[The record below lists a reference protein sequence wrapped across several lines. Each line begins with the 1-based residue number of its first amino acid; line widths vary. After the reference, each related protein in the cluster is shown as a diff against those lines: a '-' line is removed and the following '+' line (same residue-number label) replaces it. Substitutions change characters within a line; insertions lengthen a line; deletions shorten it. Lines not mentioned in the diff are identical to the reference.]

1 MDQPVPIWQLYDD
14 VYGCLRDRG
23 AMDRLRD
30 MVARRACIRDT
41 YRLDDSEVIELA
53 RRWLNEK
60 DTFVSKKSLPG
71 GQQAG
76 KAGAKTLKDKIA
88 AGKIIF
94 DSANEATLKAQLLRE
109 NTGTQVTANLQSLV
123 LELSKL
129 VSSHIRISSLVRG
142 SGHHGTGRAV
152 DIGNENIAGSLLPKV
167 AKSAQVAALK
177 IDELIFD
184 AGVAGESDRNKW
196 NYDQGKKHNY
206 DDATLK
212 QHKNHIH
219 FSVKA

>member
-1 MDQPVPIWQLYDD
+1 M
-14 VYGCLRDRG
+14 
-23 AMDRLRD
+23 
-30 MVARRACIRDT
+30 
-41 YRLDDSEVIELA
+41 
-53 RRWLNEK
+53 
-60 DTFVSKKSLPG
+60 
-71 GQQAG
+71 
-76 KAGAKTLKDKIA
+76 
-88 AGKIIF
+88 
-94 DSANEATLKAQLLRE
+94 
-109 NTGTQVTANLQSLV
+109 TANLQSLV